1 MLKSVEWIN
10 EVSSR
15 SSAPVTSRSS
25 QITLALDFPLGPTR
39 SGPSLRVRF
48 CVVMFQ
54 KCGVLKAPWSC
65 RGSPLTS
72 SSLLPRLTL
81 LAGLPL
87 FSFLEHVLTNV
98 PLL

>member
-1 MLKSVEWIN
+1 MLKSVEWRN

-15 SSAPVTSRSS
+15 SSAPATSRSS
-25 QITLALDFPLGPTR
+25 QVPLTFPLRQTR
-39 SGPSLRVRF
+39 SGPFTPSQVLC
-48 CVVMFQ
+48 CVVPEMW
-54 KCGVLKAPWSC
+54 GTE
-65 RGSPLTS
+65 GSLELSRKPLTS

-87 FSFLEHVLTNV
+87 FSFLKHVLTNV